1 MYGVTRVLCCG
12 LVLSSVAACGAGSK
26 SPAVAATDSQ
36 PTPGATASPAPP
48 TPEPGGSANTRALAM
63 SPRSGGGLVLDNE
76 HFTMRTVTDRQL
88 NNMPMFVFMAPEK
101 WRDQSQV
108 TWNYGNVSNP
118 TSNWTKVEDP
128 GSPDAFYLYPNLA
141 LFWLNNNVNLRPGQE
156 SLGFIFARPMQAV
169 ATITTFAQNLHG
181 REPGFQ
187 VVGSKMLPGLAEALQ
202 MPHDGTRRQG
212 VGLKVRYTLNGK
224 PVEEEF
230 YGLYYNVNVP
240 AGGGVVQ
247 TDWGLQMLHS
257 FRAPAGE
264 LDKRREVFAAIPKS
278 IRRNPAWQARYNAIS
293 RSLGEQFNRQLQAGY
308 DNIAAAGRLSQQLTA
323 NSNAFLASV
332 DASLGSSRTGGG
344 GGGGGGVDKF
354 DDLIRGV
361 ETTDDPYYGTS
372 QHSTMETYHWTD
384 GYGSYR
390 NTNDPGANPNVTDS
404 GTWTLM
410 QPSQ

>member
-1 MYGVTRVLCCG
+1 MYRPGRLLCCG
-12 LVLSSVAACGAGSK
+12 LVSLWIAACGAK
-26 SPAVAATDSQ
+26 PPAVPAIEPTS
-36 PTPGATASPAPP
+36 TPGAAPASAPATA
-48 TPEPGGSANTRALAM
+48 EPGESARTRGLALP
-63 SPRSGGGLVLDNE
+63 PRSGGGLVLDNE
-76 HFTMRTVTDRQL
+76 RFSMRTVNDRQL

-118 TSNWTKVEDP
+118 MSNWTKVEDP
-128 GSPDAFYLYPNLA
+128 GSPDAFYLYPNLG

-156 SLGFIFARPMQAV
+156 SLGFVFARPMQPV
-169 ATITTFAQNLHG
+169 ATIATFAQNLHG

-212 VGLKVRYTLNGK
+212 VAVKVRYTLNGK

-264 LDKRREVFAAIPKS
+264 LDKRRDMFAAIPKS

-308 DNIAAAGRLSQQLTA
+308 DSIAAAGRLSQQLTA

-332 DASLGSSRTGGG
+332 DASLGSSRSGGA
-344 GGGGGGVDKF
+344 GGGGGVDKF

-410 QPSQ
+410 PPSQ

>member
-1 MYGVTRVLCCG
+1 MHRPGRLLCCG
-12 LVLSSVAACGAGSK
+12 VLLSSVAACGGG
-26 SPAVAATDSQ
+26 
-36 PTPGATASPAPP
+36 GAKAQDPAPAP
-48 TPEPGGSANTRALAM
+48 AAGASSATRALSMA
-63 SPRSGGGLVLDNE
+63 PRAGGGLVLDGE
-76 HFTMRTVTDRQL
+76 HFTLRTVSDRQL
-88 NNMPMFVFMAPEK
+88 NNMPMFVFEAPEK
-101 WRDQSQV
+101 WRDQSRV

-118 TSNWTKVEDP
+118 MSNWTKVEDP

-156 SLGFIFARPMQAV
+156 SLGFIFARPMQPV
-169 ATITTFAQNLHG
+169 ATIATFAQNLHG
-181 REPGFQ
+181 REPGYE

-230 YGLYYNVNVP
+230 YGLYYNVNIP
-240 AGGGVVQ
+240 GGGGAVQ

-257 FRAPAGE
+257 FRAPVGT

-278 IRRNPAWQARYNAIS
+278 IRRNPAWTARYTAIS

-344 GGGGGGVDKF
+344 GGGGGVDKF

-372 QHSTMETYHWTD
+372 QHSTNESYHWTD
-384 GYGSYR
+384 GYGGYR
-390 NTNDPGANPNVTDS
+390 NTNEAGANPNVTEGS

>member
-1 MYGVTRVLCCG
+1 MHRPGRLLCCG
-12 LVLSSVAACGAGSK
+12 VLVSSLASCGGAGAQAQA
-26 SPAVAATDSQ
+26 PAAAS
-36 PTPGATASPAPP
+36 GAP
-48 TPEPGGSANTRALAM
+48 SATRALPVPP
-63 SPRSGGGLVLDNE
+63 PRAGRGLVLDGE
-76 HFTMRTVTDRQL
+76 HYTVRTVYDRQL
-88 NNMPMFVFMAPEK
+88 NNMPMFLFEAPEK
-101 WRDQSQV
+101 WRDQSAV

-118 TSNWTKVEDP
+118 MANWTKVEDP
-128 GSPDAFYLYPNLA
+128 GSPDAFYLYPNLG

-156 SLGFIFARPMQAV
+156 SLGFIFARPLQPV
-169 ATITTFAQNLHG
+169 ATIATFARNLHG
-181 REPGFQ
+181 REPGFE

-202 MPHDGTRRQG
+202 MPHDGTKRLG

-240 AGGGVVQ
+240 AGGGAVQ

-257 FRAPAGE
+257 FRAAAGT
-264 LDKRREVFAAIPKS
+264 LDQRREVFAVIPKS
-278 IRRNPAWQARYNAIS
+278 IRRNPAWAARYNAIS

-344 GGGGGGVDKF
+344 GGGGGVDKF

-372 QHSTMETYHWTD
+372 QHATSESYHWTD
-384 GYGSYR
+384 GYGGYR
-390 NTNDPGANPNVTDS
+390 NTNDPGANPNVTEGS

-410 QPSQ
+410 PPSQ